1 MRKARQFVSKRPW
14 LVVLT
19 LAVLVRII
27 YFITRYPSAGEEYL
41 LVDSLFH
48 HKWALAI
55 ASGDWLGRETF
66 FRAPL
71 YPYALGL
78 LYFIFGESAR
88 IGFVFGQLLGIISI
102 FLTYRIA
109 YHAAGGKTAFVAALI
124 QSIYPIIIFFEGELL
139 VEGLFVVLVQASILS
154 LFNAAISDR
163 RKWPILTGLFLGLAA
178 LTRPVILALVPLYLL
193 WYIIIKRRSPYYIL
207 KTAAILMVMFL
218 VILPVTVRNLLV
230 GRDAT
235 LIASSGGIN
244 FYIGNNEHAD
254 GLSATLPPPLTNDWR
269 ITDIK
274 YAAES
279 ATGRE
284 MTPSEISSF
293 YYEFGWN
300 WISNNKLDFIKLYLK
315 KLYYSLNN
323 FEISNN
329 RNLIYEFSNNG
340 LLSILPISFWLIIG
354 LTVLGLFAP
363 ADSPNRKRLKI
374 FLIMFPLLYILTISF
389 YFINARFRLPI
400 LPLLFILAASGAI
413 WLYNNI
419 KTGQNLPKTAIA
431 LLMGI
436 IVSAF
441 SLTNLY
447 HHDSGD
453 ISGGLFNRAN
463 NYFAAGDLPTAA
475 DYYRRVLSNRPD
487 YPEAALNLGALFL
500 KTGRVDSARIYF
512 EREYRLYPDNPRI
525 LANLASLQYLDG
537 NHDSAI
543 VLADRA
549 IALRPYFDDPH
560 LVKLRALAAQNDIAG
575 IYRLLEIA
583 SRTIPDPARLY
594 LDAGIIFSEIKDF
607 DDAEKYLSLAFTAEP
622 APSET
627 DDAAFSNI
635 HKISGRD
642 IISIRARAA
651 YQLGYIYGLTGN
663 YRNSV
668 DFSNA
673 ALALDSNLVEAYV
686 NLISGYLSLGNSEQA
701 HRILTLAD
709 RKFPNNE
716 TIAILKSRLQ

>member
-1 MRKARQFVSKRPW
+1 MSKARQFVSKRPW

-19 LAVLVRII
+19 LAVLVRVI
-27 YFITRYPSAGEEYL
+27 YFITRYPYAGEEYL
-41 LVDSLFH
+41 LVDTLFH

-102 FLTYRIA
+102 YLTYRIA
-109 YHAAGGKTAFVAALI
+109 YHVAGGKAAFVAALI
-124 QSIYPIIIFFEGELL
+124 QSIYPITIFYEGELL

-154 LFNAAISDR
+154 LFNAAESDR

-193 WYIIIKRRSPYYIL
+193 WYIIIKRRSPHCIL
-207 KTAAILMVMFL
+207 KTASILMVMFL

-254 GLSATLPPPLTNDWR
+254 GLSATHPPPLTNDWR

-279 ATGRE
+279 ATGKE
-284 MTPSEISSF
+284 LTPSEISSF
-293 YYEFGWN
+293 YYNLGWN
-300 WISNNKLDFIKLYLK
+300 WISNNKLEFAELYLK

-329 RNLIYEFSNNG
+329 RNLVYEFSNNG
-340 LLSILPISFWLIIG
+340 LLGILPISFWFIIG
-354 LTVLGLFAP
+354 LTVLGFFAP

-374 FLIMFPLLYILTISF
+374 FLILFPLLYITTISF

-413 WLYNNI
+413 WLYNNV
-419 KTGQNLPKTAIA
+419 KTGRNFPKTAIA

-436 IVSAF
+436 VVSAF

-447 HHDSGD
+447 HHDSAD

-500 KTGRVDSARIYF
+500 KAGRGDSARIYF
-512 EREYRLYPDNPRI
+512 EREYRLYPDNPRV

-543 VLADRA
+543 ILADRA

-575 IYRLLEIA
+575 INRLLEKA
-583 SRTIPDPARLY
+583 SRTISDPARLY

-607 DDAEKYLSLAFTAEP
+607 DASEKYLSLAFSAKP
-622 APSET
+622 APPET

-642 IISIRARAA
+642 ITSIRARAA

-663 YRNSV
+663 FRQSV

-686 NLISGYLSLGNSEQA
+686 NLISGYFSLGNSEQA
-701 HRILTLAD
+701 RRVLTLAD

-716 TIAILKSRLQ
+716 AIAILKSRLQ

>member
-1 MRKARQFVSKRPW
+1 
-14 LVVLT
+14 
-19 LAVLVRII
+19 
-27 YFITRYPSAGEEYL
+27 
-41 LVDSLFH
+41 
-48 HKWALAI
+48 
-55 ASGDWLGRETF
+55 
-66 FRAPL
+66 
-71 YPYALGL
+71 
-78 LYFIFGESAR
+78 
-88 IGFVFGQLLGIISI
+88 
-102 FLTYRIA
+102 
-109 YHAAGGKTAFVAALI
+109 
-124 QSIYPIIIFFEGELL
+124 
-139 VEGLFVVLVQASILS
+139 
-154 LFNAAISDR
+154 
-163 RKWPILTGLFLGLAA
+163 
-178 LTRPVILALVPLYLL
+178 
-193 WYIIIKRRSPYYIL
+193 
-207 KTAAILMVMFL
+207 MVMFL

-300 WISNNKLDFIKLYLK
+300 WILNNKLDFIKLYLK

-642 IISIRARAA
+642 IILIGGGLFLLAKATHEIHVSLEGAGEKKPMIQTATMAAVLVQIAILDIVFSLDSVITAVGLAQHLSIMAIAIVLAVCVMLLAA
-651 YQLGYIYGLTGN
+651 KSIAEFVDEHPTIKILALSFLILVGATLIVEGFDVHVPKGYIYFAMAF
-663 YRNSV
+663 SV
-668 DFSNA
+668 SVEMI
-673 ALALDSNLVEAYV
+673 NLKLRKRETEPVRLRRK
-686 NLISGYLSLGNSEQA
+686 NLQGAGK
-701 HRILTLAD
+701 R
-709 RKFPNNE
+709 RK
-716 TIAILKSRLQ
+716 